1 MGGDFVEKSLI
12 KSRIILKLEEDI
24 KQGNNNA
31 LEEFWGNIEKNGA
44 PLIEELSGDLEND
57 LVTFIYRADEEVGNV
72 IFIPPIGWE
81 KFLEYKME
89 KLLNTNLWYITC
101 KIKNNLRFDYTISV
115 NDSLIDSDKGWETRE
130 NNLVYDRLNK
140 NFLVLSGEDG
150 EEEKVSYV
158 VMPKAEEHFWV
169 KERIHIFKGN
179 IEEYNFHSDK
189 LEKDRRIRIYT
200 PHGYKKTNKP
210 YKFLILTDGD
220 EYLSL
225 LSAKNVLDNLIED
238 KRISPI
244 VVLFIDS
251 TDTRYEELS
260 CSDDFTDIIASELT
274 PWFRKNHNISSEP
287 KDGIIGGLS
296 LGGLTATYLGLKHSE
311 VFGNVLSQ
319 SGSFWYKPKEFKEYQ
334 SACWMSTEFNK
345 IEKLPLKFYLNV
357 GILEPKDNMIGVNKK
372 LRDVLESKG
381 YEVKYEEFNSG
392 HDYLCWGE
400 TLANGLIALIGD
412 NN

>member
-1 MGGDFVEKSLI
+1 MEKSQI

-24 KQGNNNA
+24 EQGNNTA
-31 LEEFWGNIEKNGA
+31 LQEFWNKIERNGA
-44 PLIEELSGDLEND
+44 PLIEELTGDLENN
-57 LVTFIYRADEEVGNV
+57 LVTFIYRADEEVENV

-89 KLLNTNLWYITC
+89 RLLNTNLWYITC
-101 KIKNNLRFDYTISV
+101 KIKNDLRFDYTISV
-115 NDSLIDSDKGWETRE
+115 NDSLIDSDEGWEARE
-130 NNLVYDRLNK
+130 VNLTHDELNK
-140 NFLVLSGEDG
+140 NFLILCEEDG
-150 EEEKVSYV
+150 EEKKVSYV
-158 VMPKAEEHFWV
+158 VMPKAQEHFWV
-169 KERIHIFKGN
+169 KERINISKGD
-179 IEEYNFHSDK
+179 IEEYYFHSEK

-200 PHGYKKTNKP
+200 PYGYKKSNMP

-220 EYLSL
+220 EYLNI
-225 LSAKNVLDNLIED
+225 LSGKTVLDNLICD
-238 KRISPI
+238 KKIAPI

-251 TDTRYEELS
+251 TDTRYEELC
-260 CSDDFTDIIASELT
+260 CSDGFVDLIINELT
-274 PWFRKNHNISSEP
+274 PWFRENYNISSEA

-296 LGGLTATYLGLKHSE
+296 LGGLTATYLGLRHSDI
-311 VFGNVLSQ
+311 FGNVLSQ
-319 SGSFWYKPKEFKEYQ
+319 SGAYWYKPEDFKEVE

-345 IEKLPLKFYLNV
+345 IERLPLKFYLNV

-372 LRDVLESKG
+372 LRDVLELKG

-400 TLANGLIALIGD
+400 TLANGLISLIGD